1 MKKIFLLAVVQFMLM
16 GCSLRYIDAPMPR
29 TYDIWT
35 KDGFTKEMTEREAGI
50 CGNFNK
56 KISYEEYYDCMIK
69 KGFKHNIVRG
79 Q

>member
-1 MKKIFLLAVVQFMLM
+1 MKKILLMAIAQLILM

-29 TYDIWT
+29 TYEIWT
-35 KDGFTKEMTEREAGI
+35 KDGFTKEMTEREAKS

-56 KISYEEYYDCMIK
+56 QISYKEYYDCMIK
-69 KGFKHNIVRG
+69 KGFKHNTVRG